1 MTLDSTVPSAPTP
14 ASGAAVSLPQGG
26 SNDFRNPG
34 TGYLIGLGIA
44 SVAAYAASL
53 GTAILTLQLKA
64 NELDPGNATTLLSI
78 VSGVA
83 GVFALIGN
91 PVFGRLSDRTTSR
104 FGRRRPFLVLGAVLF
119 LLGAVICLVA
129 ANAAVLTAGW
139 VVMTLGLSSAQA
151 AIGATIADQLAPERR
166 GPASAVYGIAGGIG
180 AVVGLFLAQLVAPSF
195 AAMFLLPAAV
205 ASVGL
210 IVFAAVL
217 RDPRLPVEA
226 RPRTSIRDVLSTFW
240 VNPIRNSGYALAF
253 GSRLLIF
260 FAVAAVNGYQALY
273 MIMQLHIPPA
283 EVGQRVFLAGLVLAG
298 ISLLTAPLAGKASDK
313 VGRRK
318 PFVVASAVVF
328 AVGLVLVARAQSF
341 EEFLIGFAVLGLG
354 QGVYFAVDFA
364 LVTQVL
370 PNPDNTAKDLG
381 IMALANSL
389 PSILVPAIAPALLAI
404 GTSPDLPQNFS
415 ALFYAGAVAGL
426 IGAVLIIPI
435 RKVR

>member
-1 MTLDSTVPSAPTP
+1 M
-14 ASGAAVSLPQGG
+14 SLPPSNPLLLWRLPRPRQQGY
-26 SNDFRNPG
+26 RNPG
-34 TGYLIGLGIA
+34 TGYLVGLGIA
-44 SVAAYAASL
+44 SVAVYAASL

-64 NELDPGNATTLLSI
+64 NELDPENATTQLSI

-91 PVFGRLSDRTTSR
+91 PMFGRLSDRTTSR
-104 FGRRRPFLVLGAVLF
+104 FGRRRPYLVLGAFLF
-119 LLGAVICLVA
+119 LLGAVICLIA
-129 ANAAVLTAGW
+129 SNTPVLTAGW

-151 AIGATIADQLAPERR
+151 GIGATIADQLAPERR
-166 GPASAVYGIAGGIG
+166 GPASALYGIAGGIG

-205 ASVGL
+205 AAVGL
-210 IVFAAVL
+210 IVFAAL
-217 RDPRLPVEA
+217 LKDEQLPVEA
-226 RPRTSIRDVLSTFW
+226 RPRTSAIDVVSTFW

-273 MIMQLHIPPA
+273 MIIQLHIPPA
-283 EVGQRVFLAGLVLAG
+283 EVGQRVFQAGVVLAA
-298 ISLLTAPLAGKASDK
+298 ISLLTAPLAGKISDK

-318 PFVVASAVVF
+318 PFVIASAVVF
-328 AVGLVLVARAQSF
+328 AVGLVIVARAQSF
-341 EEFLIGFAVLGLG
+341 EEFLIGFAIVGLG

-370 PNPDNTAKDLG
+370 PDPTNTAKDLG

-404 GTSPDLPQNFS
+404 GASPHLPPNFS
-415 ALFYAGAVAGL
+415 VLFYAGAAAGL
-426 IGAVLIIPI
+426 IGALLIVPI